1 MKRLAKLGVA
11 ALLAGVSAC
20 LAPGALAQT
29 TGQTPG
35 QDSDVIVGRGNTE
48 PAPVDSIDRVVPQG
62 VGGGERAFASRGAD
76 GVRTV
81 RPGALL
87 FASFDTNHDGKIT
100 REEFE
105 AGARA
110 SFRVADANGDGVISG
125 FEQNDWAAAVGTSND
140 ILSNPM
146 AFDTDL
152 DRNVTE
158 EEFVTGLRRIAEPI
172 TDAQTG
178 VIRFSDLVQP
188 LRPTEG
194 AQARGGPPP
203 GGPGGR
209 MTGPF
214 AER

>member
-1 MKRLAKLGVA
+1 MKRLAQSGVMGMV
-11 ALLAGVSAC
+11 LAVLA
-20 LAPGALAQT
+20 APGAAAQVS
-29 TGQTPG
+29 GQTDGPAG
-35 QDSDVIVGRGNTE
+35 GPTGSDVIVGRGDTE
-48 PAPVDSIDRVVPQG
+48 PPPRTNDVDRVAPQITP
-62 VGGGERAFASRGAD
+62 GGRPFASGD

-87 FASFDTNHDGKIT
+87 FASFDTNHDGRIT

-125 FEQNDWAAAVGTSND
+125 FEQNDWAEAMGTSND

-146 AFDTDL
+146 TFDTDL

-158 EEFVTGLRRIAEPI
+158 EEFVAGLRRIAEPI

-188 LRPTEG
+188 LRPPESTPG
-194 AQARGGPPP
+194 RGGPPP
-203 GGPGGR
+203 GPGGR
-209 MTGPF
+209 VTGP
-214 AER
+214 